1 MSVVIKTPNDTNVH
15 TQFCN
20 ARLSWNRTFWP
31 QRTDLFRKTQEYVDS
46 SVLRYC
52 DPLVPMRTGVLK
64 RSGILGTIIGSGD
77 VRYIAPYAKKQYY
90 ENRGTGQRGKMWFER
105 MKGQHL
111 DGILAGA
118 ASIAKAEKAR
128 RKS

>member
-1 MSVVIKTPNDTNVH
+1 MSVVIRTPSDSNVH

-20 ARLSWNRTFWP
+20 ARLSWNRTFGP

-111 DGILAGA
+111 DSILAGA

>member
-1 MSVVIKTPNDTNVH
+1 MSVVIRTPNDTNVH

-20 ARLSWNRTFWP
+20 ARLAWNRTFGP

-64 RSGILGTIIGSGD
+64 RSGVLGTVIGTGL

-105 MKGQHL
+105 MKGKRKKT
-111 DGILAGA
+111 ILKGA
-118 ASIAKAEKAR
+118 AKFAKARA
-128 RKS
+128 KS

>member
-1 MSVVIKTPNDTNVH
+1 MSVVIRTPRGVVIKTKNGTS
-15 TQFCN
+15 QL
-20 ARLSWNRTFWP
+20 RWNKNFAPERTKNFN
-31 QRTDLFRKTQEYVDS
+31 TAQEYVDS

-64 RSGILGTIIGSGD
+64 RSGVLGTVIGTGL

-105 MKGQHL
+105 MKGKRKKA
-111 DGILAGA
+111 ILKGA
-118 ASIAKAEKAR
+118 AKFAKARA
-128 RKS
+128 KS